1 MCTKVQNYFVI
12 QTSLLKNKSPLIV
25 TGFSTGPMNFKSHK
39 KSQNKKSKN
48 KSYHGNLLTEKVLLK
63 YLPVFTKTSQKFES
77 LRKAFISKSHL
88 PTMKCVG
95 CIIQHYLSTLTVE
108 IFANSAVFFDSANF
122 LFRAHRAHLKQIH
135 IKNLFGTRV

>member
-12 QTSLLKNKSPLIV
+12 QASLLKNKSPLIV
-25 TGFSTGPMNFKSHK
+25 TGFSTGPMNFKSH
-39 KSQNKKSKN
+39 KKSKN

-108 IFANSAVFFDSANF
+108 IFANSAVFFDFVNF